1 MKKVLKIIAGLF
13 VLLIAAIIIFM
24 IFPFGKPEVVESENY
39 KNLNITIEENVTFDG
54 KNSTHAVANMSLA
67 DFQDT
72 FKFVLGLG
80 GGNPKQMAV
89 LKGSEFSEGTIDV
102 DIYAVLTEDA
112 PVGARGFVGI
122 AFRVDPDLTNG
133 SAPYDAIYLRPDNGR
148 ADDPER
154 RIHAIQYISHPDFHF
169 DVSREEA
176 PGEYE
181 KPADIGL
188 GEWIHLT
195 IEVEGNSAKAYV
207 NGELALEVDEL
218 QSSAENGTA
227 VALWANPGT
236 DAHFANLEIVNK

>member
-13 VLLIAAIIIFM
+13 ALLIVAIIIFL
-24 IFPFGKPEVVESENY
+24 IFPFRKPEVVESENY
-39 KNLNITIEENVTFDG
+39 ENLNILIEEGVTFED
-54 KNSTHAVANMSLA
+54 KSSTHAVADMSLS
-67 DFQDT
+67 DFQGT
-72 FKFVLGLG
+72 FKFILGLG

-89 LKGSEFSEGTIDV
+89 LKGTEFSEGAIDV
-102 DIYAVLTEDA
+102 DIYSVLTEDA

-122 AFRVDPDLTNG
+122 AFRVDTDLADG
-133 SAPYDAIYLRPDNGR
+133 SAPYDAIYLRPANGR
-148 ADDPER
+148 TDDPER
-154 RIHAIQYISHPDFHF
+154 KKHAIQYISNPDFHF

-176 PGEYE
+176 PGKYE

-218 QSSAENGTA
+218 QSSVENGTA

-236 DAHFANLEIVNK
+236 DAHFANLVITNE